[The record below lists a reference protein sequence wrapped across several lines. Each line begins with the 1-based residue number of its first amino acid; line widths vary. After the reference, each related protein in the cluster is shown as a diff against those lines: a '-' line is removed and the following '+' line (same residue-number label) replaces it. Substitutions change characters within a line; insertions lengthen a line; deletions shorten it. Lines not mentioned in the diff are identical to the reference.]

1 MARLGVLGNQGR
13 GPASGLTPVFA
24 DPMTQRLADFVVGLG
39 IDVRKGQL
47 PDDTFLPGLD
57 IRFGGLVIDEDRL
70 AHPGDILHE
79 AGHIAVA
86 EPQAR
91 KAERLEPDDGDE
103 LAALAWS
110 WAALTHLGLDP
121 AVVFHA
127 HGYRGGSKG
136 LIENFQDGAVIGA
149 PLLQYYGLTLQPRQ
163 AADRGVAPFPHML
176 RWLR

>member
-1 MARLGVLGNQGR
+1 
-13 GPASGLTPVFA
+13 
-24 DPMTQRLADFVVGLG
+24 MTQRLVDFVVGLG
-39 IDVRKGQL
+39 IDVRKGEL

-57 IRFGGLVIDEDRL
+57 VQFGVIVIDEAKL

-91 KAERLEPDDGDE
+91 KAERLEPTDGDE
-103 LAALAWS
+103 MATLAWS

-127 HGYRGGSKG
+127 EGYKGGSES
-136 LIENFQDGAVIGA
+136 LIQAFRNGANLGT
-149 PLLQYYGLTLQPRQ
+149 PLLQYYGLTLEPRL
-163 AADRGVAPFPHML
+163 AAERGFATFPHML